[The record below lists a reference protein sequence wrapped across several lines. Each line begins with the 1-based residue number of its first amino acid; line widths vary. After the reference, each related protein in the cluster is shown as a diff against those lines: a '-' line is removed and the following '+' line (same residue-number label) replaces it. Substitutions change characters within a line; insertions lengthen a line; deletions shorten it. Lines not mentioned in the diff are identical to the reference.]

1 MKNAYLAAL
10 ALVGTAAYAST
21 VETVFKKDTVLPE
34 DLKARLLAAV
44 EEQCARVLTN
54 YGLN

>member
-21 VETVFKKDTVLPE
+21 VESVFKKDTVLPE